1 MKFGMLKLGAFFAFS
16 LAILL
21 SASFVFATEKDL
33 FFSVEPGTRRVKIET
48 LDDSTGEWSTHRML
62 HLPGR
67 ASQVKLRLPQDVL
80 QNFRVL
86 ASDSDPFPFAYY
98 KGRKAFRLGGKKIW
112 ETKHDWSK
120 FDAGIGRSG
129 LEAVS
134 MDTTATTP
142 EASEDTQEDNDSATN
157 PQAVESDI
165 WKIEGNTLY
174 FFNQNRG
181 LQIYD
186 LTTPWKPERLAYL
199 RMPALGEQMYVL
211 DDQRVVLLLRR
222 PRELEAVVPGDKT
235 TLSNSEVVVVD
246 WSKGAA
252 EVLSRT
258 SLPGKYLE
266 SRMVGRRLYAV
277 CNSGGYSLGG
287 SWRFLD
293 WESSLSDP
301 SLKVLQESAPAYL
314 STLDLTFPA
323 APVIVDEKPL
333 PTRAREVAATGTHFL
348 VVRDIEDDWYSSRD
362 LVDVFRIYDDLP
374 PEQLGTAQAGG
385 RIKDKFK
392 MQVYD
397 GTLTTVSQAYGE
409 RWNWRSRHTLVETFK
424 LPVDGE
430 LLDTPLDSVSLA
442 KNETLRATRFDGF
455 KLYVVTF
462 LQIDPLFV
470 VDLVDPQNIQVHGE
484 LEIPGWSTYLIPRGD
499 RLLSVGVE
507 NTQVAVSI
515 FDVSDP
521 GNPTMADRIFLGEPG
536 QYTRSE
542 ANWDE
547 KAVGYFPEEDVL
559 LVPYETWDWDW
570 DTGRNSYNTAIQKI
584 EIVGDDLRKAG
595 QVSHEVRA
603 RRATML
609 GSLLASISGEE
620 LLVADLRDPDKS
632 SIIAREQLSWPVHEV
647 YRIGDYQLEL
657 EKSYQSDKPS
667 VLRLIDSSQP
677 ETVVQ
682 QLSLPEGVLMD
693 TTWQASDSRL
703 VCLVRNSQSNYVY
716 YDNSLQG
723 PVGLDDNR
731 SFIVANID
739 CSIPGQVSLINT
751 TEIDLSE
758 NLWTIDSLDFF
769 YEGSGWLG
777 VCVKGHPPLA
787 LTTSQWSEDWLY
799 YETKLAQM
807 LLSLEILPDG
817 SIETL
822 SSAIDFSLPQQY
834 TTKEG
839 LVLAEDRWLFSQD
852 IDSQLRVYDFEKPQ
866 APRLLSTLEI
876 PSHLQLVGA
885 NQVFEGSA
893 ALYFTTSNYHHWRF
907 DIAVEPSYGDMI
919 WPNQRSSELFAALYD
934 GAELYFLDDSLSDL
948 DFESAIWGSDHILLK
963 QEAHTPYYYYPLEV
977 SEKIDSSTVG
987 QYQLDSQGK
996 FTKIAEWEFP
1006 GNASNG
1012 SLKLEENKIF
1022 VWDHTFLQWADMAE
1036 AGSVPQWR
1044 LLPQGPFMDF
1054 HRAWYEP
1061 GKGFYVPVNQ
1071 YGVEFVPIEDSIR
1084 GQLNRRSG
1092 TSTAEAWTEIP
1103 KLDLQ
1108 IQEISDIA
1116 GPTIPDDEDW
1126 TFQPI
1131 LSYLELGQAVEIKD
1145 GQEGW
1150 YELGQFGRYY
1160 TEYHPWV
1167 YHENLGWLYLDE
1179 SGEQD
1184 GFWSWRTS
1192 GGQGWL
1198 WTSAETYPFCFSAVT
1213 DSWVYFYEIPGI
1225 GLWRYDFASNSWL
1238 VD

>member
-1 MKFGMLKLGAFFAFS
+1 
-16 LAILL
+16 
-21 SASFVFATEKDL
+21 
-33 FFSVEPGTRRVKIET
+33 
-48 LDDSTGEWSTHRML
+48 
-62 HLPGR
+62 
-67 ASQVKLRLPQDVL
+67 
-80 QNFRVL
+80 
-86 ASDSDPFPFAYY
+86 
-98 KGRKAFRLGGKKIW
+98 
-112 ETKHDWSK
+112 
-120 FDAGIGRSG
+120 
-129 LEAVS
+129 
-134 MDTTATTP
+134 
-142 EASEDTQEDNDSATN
+142 
-157 PQAVESDI
+157 
-165 WKIEGNTLY
+165 
-174 FFNQNRG
+174 
-181 LQIYD
+181 
-186 LTTPWKPERLAYL
+186 
-199 RMPALGEQMYVL
+199 MPALGEQMYVL

-246 WSKGAA
+246 WSKRAA

-362 LVDVFRIYDDLP
+362 LVDVFRIYDDMP

-392 MQVYD
+392 MHVYD
-397 GTLTTVSQAYGE
+397 GILTTVSQAYGE

-424 LPVDGE
+424 LPVGGE

-542 ANWDE
+542 GNWDE

-632 SIIAREQLSWPVHEV
+632 TIIAREQLSWPVHEV

-758 NLWTIDSLDFF
+758 NLWTIDSLEFF

-852 IDSQLRVYDFEKPQ
+852 IDSQLRVYDFENSQ

-1054 HRAWYEP
+1054 HQAWYEP
-1061 GKGFYVPVNQ
+1061 SEGFYVPVNQ

-1108 IQEISDIA
+1108 IQEISNIA

-1213 DSWVYFYEIPGI
+1213 DSWVYFYEVPGI
-1225 GLWRYDFASNSWL
+1225 GLWRYDFASKSWL
-1238 VD
+1238 MD